1 MSDSDAKLIARFRS
15 GDETVLTE
23 IFERYERPLFHFLCG
38 ILRNHHQAE
47 DALQETMIR
56 ALEHIEDVAVNLK
69 SWLFTVATNQAMLLK
84 RRKKV
89 QFCSVD
95 DESEGVSDAD
105 PGPSL
110 TAEMNDDAQRLRE
123 LLDHL
128 VPAQREV
135 IRQRIYEGKKF
146 REIAE
151 TLGCPLN
158 TVLARMHEGLKKL
171 RSLWEQN
178 KKGCVPGAGEA
189 NHAR

>member
-1 MSDSDAKLIARFRS
+1 MTESDSKLIARFRS
-15 GDETVLTE
+15 GDDTVLTE

-69 SWLFTVATNQAMLLK
+69 SWLFTVATNQAMLIK
-84 RRKKV
+84 RRRKV

-95 DESEGVSDAD
+95 EESEGVSDAD
-105 PGPSL
+105 PGPSH
-110 TAEMNDDAQRLRE
+110 TAEMHDDAQRLRD
-123 LLDHL
+123 LLDQL
-128 VPAQREV
+128 PPAQQEV
-135 IRQRIYEGKKF
+135 IRQRMYQGKKF

-171 RSLWEQN
+171 RGLWEQN
-178 KKGCVPGAGEA
+178 RKNCVKTEGTS
-189 NHAR
+189 